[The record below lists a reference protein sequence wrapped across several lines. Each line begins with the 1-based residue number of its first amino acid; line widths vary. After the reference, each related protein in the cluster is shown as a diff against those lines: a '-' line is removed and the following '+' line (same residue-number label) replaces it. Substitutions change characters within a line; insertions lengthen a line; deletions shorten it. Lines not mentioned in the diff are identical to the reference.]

1 MGAPLREYQKIFE
14 KTNLGIHRI
23 KFHTVTL
30 KIVVT
35 PFSHMPNNTPIY
47 PWIIRYPIYP
57 SVIRHSNIRQ
67 LMPSYVAC
75 FLAFWLPFV
84 FLEDFVDFVIFCLSK
99 QTKLAKLIHPTYV
112 VFSVSVYYNF
122 KEFLKNLKI

>member
-23 KFHTVTL
+23 KFHSVTL

-35 PFSHMPNNTPIY
+35 PFSHMSNNTPIY

-84 FLEDFVDFVIFCLSK
+84 FLVDFVLFCLSK